1 MAIISI
7 PTSVGG
13 VSLPGAIGQIASG
26 PLAALFGGRALT
38 TLNYPTELATD
49 ATKSHYVTFSI
60 KEIQAAGFDNTTT
73 QQGANLT
80 LPGAA
85 KAVDALA
92 DTIVGK
98 AAGAVGG
105 VITSAVDYVGGAVSS
120 EFANVGTDTAKGL
133 SSALKTGLKITPP
146 VTAIRALISLYMPDT
161 MNSDYK
167 AVWDDV
173 DLAEALGS
181 KIQTIRA
188 LDQLAGKGISAGAG
202 GGADIKTAKS
212 VYGAI
217 SNDPA
222 AIGLAVK
229 AAAGLA
235 GKFGADSDK
244 LGAILLQGQGYAV
257 NPQLQMLYKGL
268 ATRSFQLSF
277 TFSPKSKKEAK
288 VVDDI
293 IYNFKYYAAPAFT
306 SGATV
311 SSQSMYLTPPSIFS
325 VRFFSN
331 GKENTFLPRYTD
343 CVLED
348 INVNFAPNG
357 FAAHTD
363 GAPIQTQLTLQFK
376 EIEIVDKGRL
386 EKGHNG
392 SNAAEG
398 LR

>member
-1 MAIISI
+1 
-7 PTSVGG
+7 
-13 VSLPGAIGQIASG
+13 
-26 PLAALFGGRALT
+26 
-38 TLNYPTELATD
+38 
-49 ATKSHYVTFSI
+49 
-60 KEIQAAGFDNTTT
+60 
-73 QQGANLT
+73 
-80 LPGAA
+80 
-85 KAVDALA
+85 
-92 DTIVGK
+92 
-98 AAGAVGG
+98 
-105 VITSAVDYVGGAVSS
+105 
-120 EFANVGTDTAKGL
+120 
-133 SSALKTGLKITPP
+133 
-146 VTAIRALISLYMPDT
+146 
-161 MNSDYK
+161 
-167 AVWDDV
+167 
-173 DLAEALGS
+173 
-181 KIQTIRA
+181 
-188 LDQLAGKGISAGAG
+188 
-202 GGADIKTAKS
+202 
-212 VYGAI
+212 
-217 SNDPA
+217 
-222 AIGLAVK
+222 
-229 AAAGLA
+229 
-235 GKFGADSDK
+235 
-244 LGAILLQGQGYAV
+244 
-257 NPQLQMLYKGL
+257 MLYKGL

-311 SSQSMYLTPPSIFS
+311 SSQSMYLTPPAIFA